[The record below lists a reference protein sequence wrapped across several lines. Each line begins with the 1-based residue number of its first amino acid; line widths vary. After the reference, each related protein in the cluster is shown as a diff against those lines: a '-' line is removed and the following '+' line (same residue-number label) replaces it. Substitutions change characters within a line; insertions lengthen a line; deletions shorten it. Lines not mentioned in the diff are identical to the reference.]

1 MLIVFVI
8 FSIIKSISPKILTVF
23 LVAQITIVVS
33 GSVRVMPKKIRTY
46 LIHIG
51 ENTLPVYGIHWCLL
65 FSPAFRVN
73 GYHYIRNML
82 PLYLSAIL
90 ISILWI
96 VICEVLV
103 LILSKS
109 SVGRKIFLGVGL
121 TSRRQIPK

>member
-1 MLIVFVI
+1 MGRSRIPVLIEPYWNVKSISGASHRKKYSGSILLIVFVI

-73 GYHYIRNML
+73 GYHYIRNNG
-82 PLYLSAIL
+82 A
-90 ISILWI
+90 
-96 VICEVLV
+96 
-103 LILSKS
+103 
-109 SVGRKIFLGVGL
+109 LGVRYSKPEIKVL
-121 TSRRQIPK
+121 